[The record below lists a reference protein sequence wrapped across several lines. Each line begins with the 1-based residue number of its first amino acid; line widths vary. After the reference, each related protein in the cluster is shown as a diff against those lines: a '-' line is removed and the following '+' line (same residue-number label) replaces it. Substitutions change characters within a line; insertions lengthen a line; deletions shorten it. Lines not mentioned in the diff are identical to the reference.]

1 MKTSDNELFFQHKE
15 KLIQL
20 YFVCGELIFL
30 SKNVRGIMLG
40 YFKDEY
46 IDETKM
52 LLPIQAKVV
61 QYGLGTFEGVR
72 AYWNNEKKQLYV
84 FRAEDHYKRLLDSA
98 KIFSM
103 TSKYTASELTDITV
117 NLLKKNGLEQT
128 TYIRPLFYHA
138 STKMAPVF
146 EADDTEFAMYCFPLD
161 DYLDKSKGIDVCISS
176 WRRVA
181 DNAIPARAKPTGLY
195 LNSAL
200 AREEAYRNGYHEAI
214 FLTNQGTV
222 SEGTGEHLFM
232 IREGVIYSPPST
244 EDNLDGITRKT
255 IIQLVQD
262 ELNIPFVERSIART
276 ELYTA
281 DEIFVVGTGAEVTGI
296 NSVDRKPVGTGKMGE
311 LTKQIQSLYLDVVSG
326 KVDKYE
332 SWLTPVF

>member
-1 MKTSDNELFFQHKE
+1 
-15 KLIQL
+15 
-20 YFVCGELIFL
+20 
-30 SKNVRGIMLG
+30 MLG
-40 YFKDEY
+40 YFKDAFINDTE
-46 IDETKM
+46 M

-72 AYWNNEKKQLYV
+72 AYWNAEEEQLYI
-84 FRAEDHYKRLLDSA
+84 FRGLEHFKRLLDSA

-103 TSKYTASELTDITV
+103 TPNYTAEELLDLTV
-117 NLLKKNGLEQT
+117 QLLNKNNLRQT
-128 TYIRPLFYHA
+128 TYLRPLFYHA

-146 EADDTEFAMYCFPLD
+146 ENDDTEFAMYCFPLE

-176 WRRVA
+176 WRRVS

-200 AREEAYRNGYHEAI
+200 AREEAYRNGYDEAI
-214 FLTNQGTV
+214 FLTNEGRV
-222 SEGTGEHLFM
+222 SEGTGEHFFM
-232 IREGVIYSPPST
+232 IREGVVFSPPST

-262 ELNIPFVERSIART
+262 ELNLPFVERGIART

-281 DEIFVVGTGAEVTGI
+281 DEIFLVGTGAEVTGV

-311 LTKQIQSLYLDVVSG
+311 LTKKIQTLYLDTVAG
-326 KVDKYE
+326 KHKKFQN
-332 SWLTPVF
+332 WLTPVYK